1 MFKWCEPSAWA
12 CFSVENSSWSPDLYN
27 SWFANCLE
35 TFPDLK
41 CATQVQKRV
50 DLILKN
56 FHYLWWRRHKK
67 PWFYGTNFWEPHF
80 RLLRISQDSI
90 FMHCDLFFS
99 FPKGADWVLWWL
111 VLWKSYAYWSLVH
124 EVRLKV
130 LVDENKAIVFVKLLI
145 KLQFCD
151 TSMQIKVHCSEL

>member
-90 FMHCDLFFS
+90 FMHCDLFSVSQKEQTECLDDWFCEKLCILKFGSWSVLRSVGWWKQSNS
-99 FPKGADWVLWWL
+99 FLWNYWL
-111 VLWKSYAYWSLVH
+111 NCS
-124 EVRLKV
+124 
-130 LVDENKAIVFVKLLI
+130 FLI
-145 KLQFCD
+145 HLCK
-151 TSMQIKVHCSEL
+151 